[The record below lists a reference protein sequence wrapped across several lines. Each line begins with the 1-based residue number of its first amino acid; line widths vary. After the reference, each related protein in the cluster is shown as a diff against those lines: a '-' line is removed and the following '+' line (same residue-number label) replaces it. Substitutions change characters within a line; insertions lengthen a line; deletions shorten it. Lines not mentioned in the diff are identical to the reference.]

1 MVVYLDALFL
11 LNLIVDYLLL
21 RTSARL
27 AGEPLHRLRLAGGG
41 FLGAAY
47 AAALFLP
54 GLGWLGHPACRVG
67 AAVLMVLCAFGG
79 SRRLVRLTLV
89 FFGVSA
95 AFAGVILALQL
106 LGQGGLSLENGVV
119 YTGFDARLLLVSAV
133 LCCAGL
139 SLVFGRTA
147 RHGGTRRDLA
157 AVRLTLG
164 ERSVQLTALVDTG
177 NTLTDPADGRPV
189 MVAEGRALAPLL
201 PPGAD
206 PADPV
211 GSMERLGRCGLR
223 LLPYRAVG
231 VESGLLLAIRV
242 DRAVIGGHSQ
252 RGLLVAVSPTPV
264 SDGGGY
270 QALIGQ
276 LEEWEADKH
285 ELEPALVPESAAAAG
300 APGPGRAREDHVHRG
315 QRYPAAPTQTG
326 GGGSLHRPAGRG
338 G

>member
-1 MVVYLDALFL
+1 MVVYLDALFV

-27 AGEPLHRLRLAGGG
+27 AGEPLHRLRLAGGAL
-41 FLGAAY
+41 LGAAY

-139 SLVFGRTA
+139 SLVFGRIA

-177 NTLTDPADGRPV
+177 NTLTDPATGRPV
-189 MVAEGRALAPLL
+189 MVAEVEKVAGLFPAGQAPSGEELRRPVDAL
-201 PPGAD
+201 
-206 PADPV
+206 
-211 GSMERLGRCGLR
+211 ERLGRQGWQGRCR

-231 VESGLLLAIRV
+231 VECGMLLALRLDGAKVGTEDYGRLLLA
-242 DRAVIGGHSQ
+242 
-252 RGLLVAVSPTPV
+252 LSPTPLT
-264 SDGGGY
+264 DGGGY
-270 QALIGQ
+270 SALIG
-276 LEEWEADKH
+276 
-285 ELEPALVPESAAAAG
+285 
-300 APGPGRAREDHVHRG
+300 
-315 QRYPAAPTQTG
+315 T
-326 GGGSLHRPAGRG
+326 
-338 G
+338 